1 MPAICPQIA
10 APDIRGLLRARR
22 CGRPG
27 PVFRGRPQVAVP
39 TRIRAARFTAMQ
51 GTGDGR
57 GTDSFLSQT
66 APTLMSDRIRTS
78 SWLSERYRD
87 LIDGLE
93 GEGTAHLGS
102 GGAGP
107 RGQERGLDDL
117 VDPGPV
123 HEVVADECL
132 FVPARLEHHHGR
144 ATRAEGSDLATK

>member
-1 MPAICPQIA
+1 MRVAAAALVLSSADGHRWLYQPGYTPLDSLLCRGQATDA
-10 APDIRGLLRARR
+10 AP
-22 CGRPG
+22 
-27 PVFRGRPQVAVP
+27 
-39 TRIRAARFTAMQ
+39 T
-51 GTGDGR
+51 
-57 GTDSFLSQT
+57 SFLSQT
-66 APTLMSDRIRTS
+66 APTLMSDRIRTP
-78 SWLSERYRD
+78 SWLSKRYWD

>member
-27 PVFRGRPQVAVP
+27 PVFRGRQQVAVP
-39 TRIRAARFTAMQ
+39 PGYTPLDSLLCRGQATDAAPT
-51 GTGDGR
+51 
-57 GTDSFLSQT
+57 SFLSQT

-78 SWLSERYRD
+78 SWLSKRYWD

-144 ATRAEGSDLATK
+144 ATRAEGPDLATK